1 MKLLTVMLFT
11 CCVMS
16 ESWLTWR
23 IADDGERI
31 AYTSTET
38 GQPPSPAWNQ
48 LIASDGVQTDRFG
61 ISVAISGD
69 TAVIGAFFD
78 DVGAGVFQGSVYV
91 FTRNG
96 ATWTQQQH
104 LVASDGAAG
113 DQFGVRVALDGDTAV
128 VGAYIAGNQGSAYVF
143 TRSGTTWTQ
152 QQKLV
157 ASDGAAGDR
166 FGRSVALDGDTAVVG
181 ANRDAVGATGD
192 QGSAYV
198 FTRSGTTWT
207 EQQHL
212 VASDGAAGDQFGVGV
227 ALDGNTAVVGA
238 REDDVGPIVMTRT
251 QLRRCEVSP
260 CPDTV
265 VPQAHQPVV
274 PS

>member
-38 GQPPSPAWNQ
+38 GQPPPPAWNQ
-48 LIASDGVQTDRFG
+48 LIASDGMGADRFG

-104 LVASDGAAG
+104 LVASDG
-113 DQFGVRVALDGDTAV
+113 T
-128 VGAYIAGNQGSAYVF
+128 
-143 TRSGTTWTQ
+143 
-152 QQKLV
+152 
-157 ASDGAAGDR
+157 AGDR
-166 FGRSVALDGDTAVVG
+166 FGRSVALDGDTAVIG
-181 ANRDAVGATGD
+181 AERGAG

-198 FTRSGTTWT
+198 FPTSFLRFFIADA
-207 EQQHL
+207 E
-212 VASDGAAGDQFGVGV
+212 
-227 ALDGNTAVVGA
+227 
-238 REDDVGPIVMTRT
+238 VGPPGPLPAAAPLV
-251 QLRRCEVSP
+251 
-260 CPDTV
+260 D
-265 VPQAHQPVV
+265 
-274 PS
+274 